1 VSLEVDQIR
10 RSPRTARL
18 PVRRA
23 PTAQLV
29 NWVVKASKLCN
40 LRCRYCYEWNELGD
54 TARLSL
60 PGWER
65 LLKMVKAYHRRRVA
79 AVGKEFR
86 TCIIWHGGEPMLL
99 PVRYL
104 ESVMELQRTILGKR
118 ALDRGDYYN
127 AVQTNLYSIVPG
139 ALDLFQR
146 ERFQIGVSMDFIG
159 GVRLSAGGRETEDR
173 VVENMERL
181 RRRGVAFGAIVV
193 LAGHTCSNI
202 IAAYDFYE
210 TIGVDLRVLPLFDAP
225 LNVPGANFAASTT
238 EMTEALC
245 ALFDHW
251 IRRRNPVSVAPLDEY
266 IRAVY
271 LKMRGAA
278 QAPYDRRRGEWA
290 WLVNTD
296 GTLYQV
302 MDAYDPGR
310 ALGNVFVDKLDDVLD
325 SPAYAASLAA
335 DDALFQRHCGPCEFL
350 GACNSFPLF
359 YSPRKGSHPAR
370 CHIAYEV
377 TKHIDKFFRSNNWRP
392 QRIRALLN

>member
-1 VSLEVDQIR
+1 MSVGVDRIR
-10 RSPRTARL
+10 HTPRAGR
-18 PVRRA
+18 RRAQRA

-29 NWVVKASKLCN
+29 NWVVKASKFCN

-65 LLKMVKAYHRRRVA
+65 LLKIIKIYHRRRVA
-79 AVGKEFR
+79 AVGRDFR

-99 PVRYL
+99 PVPYL
-104 ESVMELQRTILGKR
+104 ENVMELQRTILGKR
-118 ALDRGDYYN
+118 ALDRGDYFN
-127 AVQTNLYSIVPG
+127 AVQTNLYTIVPS
-139 ALDLFQR
+139 ALDLFER
-146 ERFQIGVSMDFIG
+146 EQFQIGVSMDFIG

-181 RRRGVAFGAIVV
+181 RQRGVDFGAIIV
-193 LAGHTCSNI
+193 LAGHTCPNI

-210 TIGVDLRVLPLFDAP
+210 TIGVGLRVLPLFDAP
-225 LNVPGANFAASTT
+225 LNIPGASFAASTT
-238 EMTEALC
+238 EMTQALC

-251 IRRRNPVSVAPLDEY
+251 IGRRHHVSVAPLDDY

-271 LKMRGAA
+271 LKMRGIA

-302 MDAYDPGR
+302 MDAYDSTR
-310 ALGNVFVDKLDDVLD
+310 AIGNIFVDSLDDVLG
-325 SPAYAASLAA
+325 SPNYAASLTREE
-335 DDALFQRHCGPCEFL
+335 ALFERHCGPCEFV

-359 YSPRKGSHPAR
+359 DSPRNGPHPPR
-370 CHIAYEV
+370 CHIAYDV
-377 TKHIDKFFRSNNWRP
+377 IKHIDQFFRSNNWRP